1 MKKLIAAAILLN
13 CATPALAGEFYI
25 ILNQA
30 TNTCTVMEGRPPPG
44 GGLVLGARHIDRG
57 EAESRMK
64 TIRLC
69 NQPSKGSPGAS
80 QPR

>member
-1 MKKLIAAAILLN
+1 MKKLIVAVLLI
-13 CATPALAGEFYI
+13 CASPALAEEFYI
-25 ILNQA
+25 VLNQA

-44 GGLVLGARHIDRG
+44 GGLVLGARHIDRA
-57 EAESRMK
+57 EAENRMK

-69 NQPSKGSPGAS
+69 NQNKGNAGTS

>member
-1 MKKLIAAAILLN
+1 MKKLIVAAVLLV
-13 CATPALAGEFYI
+13 CASPALAEEFYI
-25 ILNQA
+25 VLNQS

-44 GGLVLGARHIDRG
+44 GGLVLGARHIDRA
-57 EAESRMK
+57 EAENRMK

-69 NQPSKGSPGAS
+69 NQNKGNTGSTA